1 MDTTTIVRIVC
12 AVLAIVLLGAIV
24 MRRKNRNVE
33 E

>member
-24 MRRKNRNVE
+24 MRRKSRNVE